1 MSSNKPEKV
10 EEKKFVDKV
19 ESHGWDCIKL
29 SMQGGYGRAGRN
41 DRLVLASYGITVIFE
56 FKRDGEDAEPL
67 QDFYHRRLKQM
78 GHKTYVV
85 YRCAEAYKI
94 LLEIVNAAATKA
106 NLSEEQYENFK
117 EDKKTKKKNKA

>member
-1 MSSNKPEKV
+1 VSSNKPEKV

-29 SMQGGYGRAGRN
+29 STQGPYGRTGRN
-41 DRLVLASYGITVIFE
+41 DRLVLASYGIVVVFE

-78 GHKTYVV
+78 GHITHVV

-94 LLEIVNAAATKA
+94 LIDLVNSAAAKA
-106 NLSEEQYENFK
+106 NNVSNR
-117 EDKKTKKKNKA
+117 KKA